1 MIKREKIQNFAKNG
15 AKKNTTTS
23 IKISGGLMFPLFLIF
38 LVLKLTNVIDWSW
51 WWVCSPLWLPTVFV
65 LSLVGIFFLVMLII
79 IILVAIFD
87 R

>member
-1 MIKREKIQNFAKNG
+1 MIEKRKIQNFAKDG
-15 AKKNTTTS
+15 VKKNSTTTV
-23 IKISGGLMFPLFLIF
+23 KIGGSVMFPLFLIF
-38 LVLKLTNVIDWSW
+38 LVLKLTDVIDWSW

-65 LSLVGIFFLVMLII
+65 LSIVGIFFLIMLFI

>member
-15 AKKNTTTS
+15 AKTSTTAS
-23 IKISGGLMFPLFLIF
+23 
-38 LVLKLTNVIDWSW
+38 
-51 WWVCSPLWLPTVFV
+51 V
-65 LSLVGIFFLVMLII
+65 LSLVGIFFLVMHII